1 MDITLEELE
10 SFCAELQALS
20 FPQPRQQTFLEVIDL
35 HRIESVSSKLLTFL
49 LNSKAEHG
57 LGHLGL
63 QALFNVLGINTQ
75 KAPETIHI
83 TPEVHCRLKSNGRVG
98 RVDLVVDVKVQAK
111 GENHLLVIEN
121 KINHKVNNPFDLY
134 VKYCQKNYPNHEK
147 TFILMGLKP
156 PQNIPQDYVFIAH
169 SDFCQS
175 LKILLLA
182 SEEEAINNSYYR
194 HFVFDYIEAMEAMST
209 KKPNEEQAKI
219 INFCQNNVALLDQLQ
234 EQRDNVRDSFRT
246 QLSEIEAL
254 LKTDVFGEI
263 ESHNIDDENTWEYLG
278 IYAYS
283 DDFKIRNTSHK
294 VYIVAHWTLKSVYL
308 TIEMYTVRDENQVPL
323 SVMLKL
329 LEGLEVNVI
338 SAEDEDS
345 VIVFTAQSKD
355 MTPQILATAI
365 DELYQKIARDI

>member
-10 SFCAELQALS
+10 SFCAELKALN

-63 QALFNVLGINTQ
+63 QALFNVLGIKSP
-75 KAPETIHI
+75 KAPETINI
-83 TPEVHCRLKSNGRVG
+83 TPEVRCRLKSNGRLG
-98 RVDLVVDVKVQAK
+98 RIDLVVEVNDTPKK
-111 GENHLLVIEN
+111 SHRLLVIEN
-121 KINHKVNNPFDLY
+121 KIHHKINNPFDLY
-134 VKYCQKNYPNHEK
+134 IKYCNKKYPNHQK
-147 TFILMGLKP
+147 DFILMGLTCP
-156 PQNIPQDYVFIAH
+156 TNMPDGFTFVAH
-169 SDFCQS
+169 DDFCQA
-175 LKILLLA
+175 LKTLITN
-182 SEEEAINNSYYR
+182 SQEEAVKNSHYR
-194 HFVFDYIEAMEAMST
+194 HFIFDYIEAMENMSP
-209 KKPNEEQAKI
+209 KKQTPEQLEI
-219 INFCQNNVALLDQLQ
+219 ISFCQSHVTLLDQLQ

-254 LKTDVFGEI
+254 LETDVFYEI

-283 DDFKIRNTSHK
+283 DGFKIRNTSHDI
-294 VYIVAHWTLKSVYL
+294 YIIAHWTLKSVYL
-308 TIEMYTVRDENQVPL
+308 TIEMYTARAENQVPL
-323 SVMLKL
+323 AEMLRL

-345 VIVFTAQSKD
+345 VIVFTALSKD